1 MNVGGGD
8 NREGKPRVLWLH
20 TQPEHYHNC
29 MMDDLQQ
36 LGDIDYVAAFSHKG
50 DGSYAELPTPKIAR
64 TVILRRFPG
73 KPDRFPGFW
82 EPWNVD
88 WRADLADVRYDLA
101 IVSGYGLKTHRE
113 MIQDCRR
120 RGIPVAMFSDSNIRS
135 QMGTSWRERLKRL
148 AKKRL
153 LKGLIRDSDV
163 LLTANR
169 LGVEYWK
176 YYGAPGAKLVVCP
189 YYADYERV
197 ARAGRTQRGE
207 VLGRF
212 GLKAEDRLL
221 FTAARLVPAKGLD
234 LAINAFRASR
244 LPHQGYR
251 YLIAGAGP
259 LEAELKR
266 KAGDALGTSIR
277 FIGFQQPSDNLALMH
292 HADVFI
298 LPSVYE
304 PHGIVVQESLAA
316 GTPVL
321 ASDVVGAAYDLVE
334 AGVNGQIFRSGDSS
348 DLQAK
353 LASMLADAPRLAQM
367 RTAAR
372 TGFER
377 WFAEYSPI
385 KVVDRVVHELLEAK
399 RRSKSGGRDE

>member
-1 MNVGGGD
+1 MSKSG
-8 NREGKPRVLWLH
+8 RVLWLH

-29 MMDDLQQ
+29 MLDDLARSSD
-36 LGDIDYVAAFSHKG
+36 LEYIAAFSQKG
-50 DGSYAELPTPKIAR
+50 PELYADVPIPMTAR
-64 TVILRRFPG
+64 TVFLRLRPG
-73 KPDRFPGFW
+73 LEQAKPTFAARQH
-82 EPWNVD
+82 VD
-88 WRADLADVRYDLA
+88 WRKDLYPLEFDVA
-101 IVSGYGLKTHRE
+101 VVAGYGLRTHRE
-113 MIQDCRR
+113 VIHDCHR
-120 RGIPVAMFSDSNIRS
+120 RGIPVAMFSDSNMRS
-135 QMGTSWRERLKRL
+135 QLGTSLRERLKRL
-148 AKKRL
+148 VKKRML
-153 LKGLIRDSDV
+153 QGLIRDADV

-176 YYGAPGAKLVVCP
+176 FYGAPREKLVVCP

-197 ARAGRTQRGE
+197 ARASRTERGA

-212 GLKAEDRLL
+212 GIKAVDRLL

-234 LAINAFRASR
+234 LAINAFRASG
-244 LPHQGYR
+244 LADKGYR
-251 YLIAGAGP
+251 YLIAGTGP

-266 KAGDALGTSIR
+266 LAGDALGTSIQ

-334 AGVNGQIFRSGDSS
+334 AGVNGEIFRSGDAS

-353 LASMLADAPRLAQM
+353 LVRVLADPARLAQM

-372 TGFER
+372 AGFER

-385 KVVDRVVHELLEAK
+385 KVVDRVAHELLAAK
-399 RRSKSGGRDE
+399 RRGGQSGGAR